1 MNLLW
6 GSGPQCACQ
15 RGTRYW
21 AWRLRPSPL
30 IREISEWASGPNTC
44 CSLAK
49 HPPTLYQCD
58 IEGVRTPYCHSVT
71 PVSMQWVNTA
81 QAMSSC
87 HGAVKVLRLTA
98 NSRMCFS
105 LKKIVILATVLTCT
119 FCKLKLLKSITL
131 FCSLCIDMWRQIL
144 KAEANNI
151 FPWTTFLFNNRM
163 NLF

>member
-1 MNLLW
+1 MCLPEGYKVL
-6 GSGPQCACQ
+6 GME
-15 RGTRYW
+15 TET
-21 AWRLRPSPL
+21 LSPDQGNFRVSQWSQHML
-30 IREISEWASGPNTC
+30 FTGKASP
-44 CSLAK
+44 
-49 HPPTLYQCD
+49 H
-58 IEGVRTPYCHSVT
+58 
-71 PVSMQWVNTA
+71 PVSVWHWGGEDPLLPLGYSSVYAMA
-81 QAMSSC
+81 QAMSSY

-131 FCSLCIDMWRQIL
+131 FFSLCIDMWRQIL